1 MTLGLRS
8 IRRMLVIGL
17 MVNMTSLPALSADR
31 ATTDSQ
37 ELSGTVSAV
46 QDSPPGMTSDELF
59 SKLLEHNRLRDL
71 RLEQYSA
78 VRTYEAKNNAGKL
91 HAQETVLVSY
101 RAPDMKTFKTTSEE
115 GSWIIRTLVFKRL
128 MESEAESASGQQ
140 HRDSSLKPANYTFHL
155 IGEQDI
161 GPYHCIVAE
170 AVPKRKDKYLFEG
183 RIWIDAQDFAVVRIA
198 GHPAKKLSFWI
209 NRAEFVRQY
218 QKIGEF
224 WVPCKDQTFVDMK
237 LYGKKVL
244 TIDHRDYTINGGQA
258 GDEQA
263 QDFTRGG
270 QIAVR

>member
-1 MTLGLRS
+1 
-8 IRRMLVIGL
+8 
-17 MVNMTSLPALSADR
+17 
-31 ATTDSQ
+31 
-37 ELSGTVSAV
+37 
-46 QDSPPGMTSDELF
+46 
-59 SKLLEHNRLRDL
+59 
-71 RLEQYSA
+71 
-78 VRTYEAKNNAGKL
+78 
-91 HAQETVLVSY
+91 
-101 RAPDMKTFKTTSEE
+101 
-115 GSWIIRTLVFKRL
+115 

-183 RIWIDAQDFAVVRIA
+183 RIWIDVQDFAVVRIA

>member
-1 MTLGLRS
+1 M
-8 IRRMLVIGL
+8 
-17 MVNMTSLPALSADR
+17 
-31 ATTDSQ
+31 
-37 ELSGTVSAV
+37 SAV
-46 QDSPPGMTSDELF
+46 PDSLQRMTSDELF
-59 SKLLEHNRLRDL
+59 SRLLEHNRLRDL
-71 RLEQYSA
+71 RLEEYRA
-78 VRTYEAKNNAGKL
+78 VRRYEAKNNNGKL
-91 HAQETVLVSY
+91 HAQETVVVNY
-101 RAPDMKTFKTTSEE
+101 RAPDTKTFKTTSEE

-128 MESEAESASGQQ
+128 MESEAEAASGQQ

-183 RIWIDAQDFAVVRIA
+183 RIWIDVQDFAVVRIA